1 MNLMQNEGPHDTSAA
16 LPVRRIVAITLVC
29 FAVSMIDGFDTLML
43 SFVAPLLSKS
53 LNIDPASLGRVFGA
67 GFIGTVV
74 GSLIAGPLADRF
86 GRRPTLVA
94 ALIMTGV
101 FTLACAWATS
111 ATELSILRL
120 LGGLGMGGA
129 IPPVTAITAESAPV
143 RRRSALVILM
153 FIGFPLGA
161 VVGGAISAVLMMRFG
176 WPFVFQMGGAF
187 ALLVIV
193 PVLWVLP
200 AMAPGRNAQKGE
212 RPGAVL
218 QHRGMLP
225 RVFADGRGVAATAL
239 WVGVLATMI
248 LSGFLVSFM
257 PTLLHLN
264 GVAPDRAAMGAVTL
278 NVGAIVG
285 ALVLSTVVSRAG
297 PFVPV
302 ACSFIGGA
310 VLTVV
315 LGNLI
320 GVGHATF
327 GMLFAVGACLVG
339 GQLTFPA
346 IASRLFPTDVRA
358 AGVGATMAIGRLGSI
373 IGPTV
378 GGWLIARQM
387 PLPQIF
393 VIAACMALIGAVG
406 VSIARWRT
414 PTQAEGHDGAAVSA
428 QAAQPA
434 QPSNAY
440 GAQVPHGEVN
450 HGR

>member
-1 MNLMQNEGPHDTSAA
+1 MNLMQNEGTPSVSAA

-187 ALLVIV
+187 ALLVIL

-200 AMAPGRNAQKGE
+200 ATAPADANKSE

-218 QHRGMLP
+218 QRRGMLP
-225 RVFADGRGVAATAL
+225 RVFADGRGVAASAL

-278 NVGAIVG
+278 NIGAIVG
-285 ALVLSTVVSRAG
+285 ALLLSTVVTRAG

-387 PLPQIF
+387 PLPQLF
-393 VIAACMALIGAVG
+393 LFAACMAVIGALG

-414 PTQAEGHDGAAVSA
+414 PPQAEGHDGAAPQV
-428 QAAQPA
+428 QHPDT
-434 QPSNAY
+434 Y

>member
-1 MNLMQNEGPHDTSAA
+1 MNLMQNEGTPSVSAA

-187 ALLVIV
+187 ALLVIL

-200 AMAPGRNAQKGE
+200 ATAPAGAHKGE

-218 QHRGMLP
+218 QRRGMLP
-225 RVFADGRGVAATAL
+225 RVFADGRGVAASAL

-278 NVGAIVG
+278 NIGAIVG
-285 ALVLSTVVSRAG
+285 ALLLSTVVTRAG

-387 PLPQIF
+387 PLPQLF
-393 VIAACMALIGAVG
+393 VFAACLAVIGALG
-406 VSIARWRT
+406 VSVARWRT
-414 PTQAEGHDGAAVSA
+414 PPQAEGHERHPDT
-428 QAAQPA
+428 
-434 QPSNAY
+434 Y
-440 GAQVPHGEVN
+440 GAPVPHGEVN

>member
-1 MNLMQNEGPHDTSAA
+1 MNLMQNEGTPSVSAA

-187 ALLVIV
+187 ALLVIL

-200 AMAPGRNAQKGE
+200 ATAPAEANKGE

-218 QHRGMLP
+218 QRRGMLP
-225 RVFADGRGVAATAL
+225 RVFADGRGVAASAL

-285 ALVLSTVVSRAG
+285 ALLLSTVVTRAG

-327 GMLFAVGACLVG
+327 GMLFAVGASLVG

-387 PLPQIF
+387 PLPQLF
-393 VIAACMALIGAVG
+393 VFAACLAVVGALG

-414 PTQAEGHDGAAVSA
+414 PPQAEGHERHADTYGAQV
-428 QAAQPA
+428 
-434 QPSNAY
+434 
-440 GAQVPHGEVN
+440 AQVPHGEVN